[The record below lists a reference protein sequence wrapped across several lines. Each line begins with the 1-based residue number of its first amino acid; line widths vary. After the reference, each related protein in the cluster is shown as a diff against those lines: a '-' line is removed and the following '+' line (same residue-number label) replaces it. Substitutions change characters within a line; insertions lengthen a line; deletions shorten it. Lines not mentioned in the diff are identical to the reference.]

1 MLPDG
6 DSPSAWEVTEAA
18 PRLVDAVLTC
28 ADTRSF
34 RQVRLRSESR
44 FSALVPPPLTPGGEI
59 ITWLT

>member
-18 PRLVDAVLTC
+18 PDWWTRCKPALTL
-28 ADTRSF
+28 AHS
-34 RQVRLRSESR
+34 VRLRSESR
-44 FSALVPPPLTPGGEI
+44 FSALVPPPLTPSGEI